1 MNEEKETKRHL
12 IGLGVDQDD
21 DLKRITRTEDIT
33 LLGGSEE
40 THERMV
46 EEAQAFVEM
55 LNRYGKKME
64 ELTRKEYYEIV
75 EKISRNSKTWF
86 YLGGGK

>member
-12 IGLGVDQDD
+12 VGLGFDRDD
-21 DLKRITRTEDIT
+21 EMKRITRAGNFT

>member
-1 MNEEKETKRHL
+1 MNEKKETKRHL
-12 IGLGVDQDD
+12 VGLGFDQDD
-21 DLKRITRTEDIT
+21 EMKRITRASNFT

-46 EEAQAFVEM
+46 EEAQVFVEM
-55 LNRYGKKME
+55 LNRYGKKMD

-75 EKISRNSKTWF
+75 EKISGNSKTWF